1 MGKERLISPED
12 AADIRESYASPQ
24 RQPNGR
30 YTSMYVLARLYDV
43 SAGTIQQIVDYRGTY
58 AADRRKNPYKGDKMR
73 KARVEQCENGY
84 IVWIEEKKGDTSKRL
99 VFENVDLA
107 LCCIKEHMVMENDND

>member
-1 MGKERLISPED
+1 MK
-12 AADIRESYASPQ
+12 
-24 RQPNGR
+24 
-30 YTSMYVLARLYDV
+30 
-43 SAGTIQQIVDYRGTY
+43 
-58 AADRRKNPYKGDKMR
+58 
-73 KARVEQCENGY
+73 KARIEQCENGY